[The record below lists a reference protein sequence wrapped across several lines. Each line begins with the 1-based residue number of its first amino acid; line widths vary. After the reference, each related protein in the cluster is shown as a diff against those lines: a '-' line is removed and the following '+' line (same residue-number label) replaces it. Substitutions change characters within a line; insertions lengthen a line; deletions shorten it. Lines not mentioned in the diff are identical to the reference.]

1 MSANINSVVS
11 FYFAG
16 LFSLSSTVTT
26 KQGKNVTLRCG
37 AVAKG
42 GVWYQTT
49 WFNGTQ
55 KLITVGRRSPSKYT
69 QRLVSVVDSKSIR
82 IYKVNRYDHGTYSC
96 RALYVVAGRPAPVT
110 EDVELNVKG
119 KLTLLKY
126 FIRGGISSV
135 KNRAK
140 ESAVIVDEL
149 AKAKGT
155 RI

>member
-1 MSANINSVVS
+1 MIT
-11 FYFAG
+11 G
-16 LFSLSSTVTT
+16 LILAERF
-26 KQGKNVTLRCG
+26 TL
-37 AVAKG
+37 
-42 GVWYQTT
+42 W
-49 WFNGTQ
+49 
-55 KLITVGRRSPSKYT
+55 
-69 QRLVSVVDSKSIR
+69 LVD
-82 IYKVNRYDHGTYSC
+82 
-96 RALYVVAGRPAPVT
+96 PAPVT

-126 FIRGGISSV
+126 FIWGGISSV